1 MNPVPLL
8 QPDTTW
14 PPELRLGGYVPFT
27 STDFPG
33 FLSAVVFCQ
42 GCPWQCGYCQNP
54 HLIPPTSKNDL
65 PNLTWP
71 EIISRLER
79 RKGFLDAVVFSGGEP
94 TMQPGLERALQET
107 RELGFKIGLHTGGCY
122 PSQLEKILPLLDW
135 VGMDIK
141 APFADYA
148 RITGVPSSGE
158 KALASTKMLLESGV
172 ACEFRTTVHPQ
183 IFTQDSLLLLAEE
196 LAAMGIAHYALQEFR
211 PEGCVDDALNAYAG
225 SAILSDDFCSRIGAL
240 FPNFTVRRA

>member
-1 MNPVPLL
+1 M
-8 QPDTTW
+8 
-14 PPELRLGGYVPFT
+14 
-27 STDFPG
+27 
-33 FLSAVVFCQ
+33 VFCQ

-71 EIISRLER
+71 EIIKRLER

-94 TMQPGLERALQET
+94 TMQPGLGRALQET
-107 RELGFKIGLHTGGCY
+107 RKLGFKIGLHTGGCY

-141 APFADYA
+141 ALFADYA
-148 RITGVPSSGE
+148 RITAVPGSGE
-158 KALASTKMLLESGV
+158 KAMASARILLGSGV
-172 ACEFRTTVHPQ
+172 ACEFRTTVHPH

-196 LAAMGIAHYALQEFR
+196 LAAMGVAHYALQEFR
-211 PEGCVDDALNAYAG
+211 PEGCADDILNSYAG
-225 SAILSDDFCSRIGAL
+225 SAILDDDFCSRMGAL
-240 FPNFTVRRA
+240 FTNFTVRRA